1 MKLELGLNI
10 KLFFFCYKKK
20 WEGRGGMKDNLYC
33 YG

>member
-10 KLFFFCYKKK
+10 KLFFFVIKK
-20 WEGRGGMKDNLYC
+20 WESRGGMKDNLYC